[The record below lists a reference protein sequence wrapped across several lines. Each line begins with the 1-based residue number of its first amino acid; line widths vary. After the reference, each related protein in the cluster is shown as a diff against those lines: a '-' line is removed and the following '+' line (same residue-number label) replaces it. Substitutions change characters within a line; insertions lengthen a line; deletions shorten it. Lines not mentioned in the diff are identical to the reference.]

1 MKVPSTVTA
10 VIQRS
15 AKAKPKTVHIDKLKE
30 FLGKPPK
37 KWSMP
42 DFVDEV
48 YSPDDV
54 VVQSD
59 EGRGDANSP
68 GTSEE
73 GRRRELNEAPIYDLS
88 EVIRPLPLDKTNECS
103 SDEGLENTG
112 ISLVNEECSLPDE
125 VTVET
130 NGRSSDDVSES
141 AEVSFVDEAPF
152 DGRVPSPAVICSR
165 PDTVTGE
172 TDGKSLSERL
182 LGEAKSPRDD
192 ASNGATEAV
201 DVGIYEADE
210 EFRRSRQRD
219 SQRDQ

>member
-1 MKVPSTVTA
+1 VKVPSTVTA

-73 GRRRELNEAPIYDLS
+73 GRRRELNEAPI
-88 EVIRPLPLDKTNECS
+88 
-103 SDEGLENTG
+103 
-112 ISLVNEECSLPDE
+112 
-125 VTVET
+125 
-130 NGRSSDDVSES
+130 
-141 AEVSFVDEAPF
+141 
-152 DGRVPSPAVICSR
+152 
-165 PDTVTGE
+165 
-172 TDGKSLSERL
+172 
-182 LGEAKSPRDD
+182 
-192 ASNGATEAV
+192 
-201 DVGIYEADE
+201 
-210 EFRRSRQRD
+210 
-219 SQRDQ
+219 